1 MSGFLFEQIVFGP
14 IRSRR
19 LGISLGVNLLPLSKK
34 LCSFNCLYCECGWT
48 LPKTGKAVFPEREEI
63 KSELEQKLASMQA
76 KNAMLDAITF
86 AGNGEPTLHPAFAE
100 IIDDTIALRNKFYP
114 EVKITVLS
122 NASKAGKPHIAAA
135 LKKIEQNVLKLDAG
149 TQETFQKINNPKSG
163 LTLVEILENLS
174 LFKGQMIIQSL
185 FVKGTYQG
193 EAFDN
198 TIEEEVLAWLGH
210 IERLQPKLVMIY
222 PIARATATEDVE
234 KINPDKLWEIAQRVE
249 ALGIPTEVY
258 N

>member
-19 LGISLGVNLLPLSKK
+19 LGISLGVNLLPLNKK

-63 KSELEQKLASMQA
+63 KTALEQRLASMQA

-114 EVKITVLS
+114 GANITVLS

-149 TQETFQKINNPKSG
+149 TEETFQKINNPKSG
-163 LTLVEILENLS
+163 ITLAEILKNLS
-174 LFKGQMIIQSL
+174 LFTGQMIIQTL
-185 FVKGTYQG
+185 FVKGSYQG
-193 EAFDN
+193 EPFDN
-198 TIEEEVLAWLGH
+198 TTEEELLAWLGH

-222 PIARATATEDVE
+222 PIARATPTEDVE
-234 KINPDKLWEIAQRVE
+234 KISPDKLWEIAQRVE
-249 ALGIPTEVY
+249 ALGIATEVY

>member
-1 MSGFLFEQIVFGP
+1 MFEQIVFGP

>member
-19 LGISLGVNLLPLSKK
+19 LGISLGVNLLPLNKK

-48 LPKTGKAVFPEREEI
+48 LPKTGKAIFPEREEI
-63 KSELEQKLASMQA
+63 KMALEQKLASMHA

-100 IIDDTIALRNKFYP
+100 IIDDTIELRNRFFP
-114 EVKITVLS
+114 GAKITVLS

-149 TQETFQKINNPKSG
+149 TEETFQKINNPKSG
-163 LTLVEILENLS
+163 LTLAEILENLS
-174 LFKGQMIIQSL
+174 LFKGQMIIQAL
-185 FVKGTYQG
+185 FVKGSYQG
-193 EAFDN
+193 VPFDN
-198 TIEEEVLAWLGH
+198 TTDEELLAWLGH

-222 PIARATATEDVE
+222 PIARATPTEDVE
-234 KINPDKLWEIAQRVE
+234 KIGPDRLWEIAQRVE
-249 ALGIPTEVY
+249 ALGIATEVY